1 MMMKK
6 TSLYRQMYVDIV
18 EHNGADQTSFLS
30 EAYNKFNTP
39 INLALLLIPKGLAT
53 QAHPSAPCILH
64 FFIE

>member
-39 INLALLLIPKGLAT
+39 INLALLLIPKGWR
-53 QAHPSAPCILH
+53 QAHPPSPCILH
-64 FFIE
+64 FFVE